1 MNNFLQSRLQP
12 FKSSGKIVDRKDLI
26 EKLNRN
32 KDRNLLLICAPAGY
46 GKSTLAL
53 EFLINRNLKYSWLNI
68 HQEMSNFY
76 LFINYLVLSIKKLE
90 SSFGKSTLLLID
102 DYREKLIFDS
112 HKHIII
118 SDIASAIQNDLIEV
132 FNEDVYIVLDDI
144 GNIADSNWMRLLFE
158 ALFANLP
165 SNIHFIMTSR
175 KIPDLNTGIL
185 NAKRNLLKIGTKD
198 LAFNEQE
205 TCILVNELYALDI
218 SEKEIM
224 SLSLSLN
231 GWITGLHLILQSYG
245 SSFPGIKFDKI
256 KVLDDIF
263 NYFSEDIFS
272 TLSSESQNFLL
283 FSSLLEAF
291 TPELCDN
298 LLNISNS
305 ANLIQDLLNQNIF
318 IHINSP
324 DANDHSES
332 YSYQELFRR
341 FLNDKIRKLFSKKE
355 IKNFLKKAANY
366 FESSGQVI
374 EAVNYSI
381 LSGELERAS
390 VIIMNNFQQIFERG
404 LFEVLWKWLDDLG
417 SELVNKEYKLLYLR
431 ALLLKF
437 FAGNIEESLPLLD
450 KAIKLLNDSDDNEF
464 LVKCIISKSR
474 NLISLGRVSESI
486 NLLQGADSI
495 NVDSL
500 SKAKLLFLSAY
511 AYYQNSEYDKSL
523 VLLNSA
529 SGIINS
535 EEYPP
540 KGAADVK
547 QELFNLFGHIFLI
560 RGDYSKSISYYER
573 AIKNTEKIF
582 GRYETICNL
591 VLLYSQSG
599 KFVKAAE
606 YLEEARS
613 VSGNISIPIF
623 RITYLL
629 ACQAFR
635 YEFGDY
641 EESIRLLE
649 EMNRIAS
656 ELNHKYYIFLSY
668 SLIGDSYYS
677 LNKMGK
683 AEEYYDL
690 AFRYLNENNELERIQ
705 FSVCKAFLLSRS
717 GENPEIEAVMQ
728 DAYKFYAERKM
739 TYSKIQISFHLADF
753 YLRSGKY
760 EMAMLYLSEVL
771 KTSEEKE
778 YNSFIQREICNYRQL
793 FDFAVSNQLSI
804 SYIKLQ
810 KSAFLDKLNSQWL
823 STDSRSRLLK
833 QNESLIDIQLDLLG
847 RSEVRIRGNI
857 VADPSWSKKK
867 WKYIFIYLM
876 LEPGRSIT
884 KDKLIDLFYP
894 DTPLESADNIFHQ
907 VISKFRNLI
916 RITNEGLNENKKK
929 ISGNQKNGT
938 SSAKNKK
945 EGTYAMIPALINY
958 EDKLLSISDNF
969 TYYADS
975 IEFEKLY
982 RQLNS
987 LKDPGSKLKYLKQAV
1002 EMYKGDFLE
1011 GNYDTWCEELRSKY
1025 RSYFISM
1032 SEDLLRILF
1041 NNEEHD
1047 EVLQYSE
1054 NLLKFDKLNLSGHEY
1069 LIRSM
1074 IKINRPQIAKVR
1086 YSQLLKS
1093 YKREYDEVLPEK
1105 FTARFEAIVSG
1116 N

>member
-12 FKSSGKIVDRKDLI
+12 FKSSGKIVDRTDLI
-26 EKLNRN
+26 EKLDKN
-32 KDRNLLLICAPAGY
+32 KVKSLLLICAPAGY

-53 EFLINRNLKYSWLNI
+53 EFLNKHNLKYSWLNI
-68 HQEMSNFY
+68 HHEMSNFY
-76 LFINYLVLSIKKLE
+76 LFINYLVLSLNKIDI
-90 SSFGKSTLLLID
+90 SFGKSTLLMIQ
-102 DYREKLIFDS
+102 DYREKLTFDS

-118 SDIASAIQNDLIEV
+118 NDIASALQNDLIEK
-132 FNEDVYIVLDDI
+132 FSEDVYIVLDNI
-144 GNIADSNWMRLLFE
+144 GNIADSDWMRPLFE
-158 ALFANLP
+158 ALFTDLP
-165 SNIHFIMTSR
+165 SNIHFVMTSR
-175 KIPDLNTGIL
+175 KIPDLNTGLL
-185 NAKRNLLKIGTKD
+185 NAKRNLLKIGMKD

-205 TCILVNELYALDI
+205 TGILVNDLHGLNI
-218 SEKEIM
+218 SEQEIG
-224 SLSLSLN
+224 SLSSNLN

-245 SSFPGIKFDKI
+245 SSFPGIKFGKI
-256 KVLDDIF
+256 RVLDDIF

-291 TPELCDN
+291 TPELCDK

-305 ANLIQDLLNQNIF
+305 ARLIHDLLNQNIF
-318 IHINSP
+318 IHINSTE
-324 DANDHSES
+324 ANDHSDS

-355 IKNFLKKAANY
+355 INNFLKRAADH

-374 EAVNYSI
+374 EAVNYLI
-381 LSGELERAS
+381 QSGELVRAS
-390 VIIMNNFQQIFERG
+390 LIIMNNFPQIFERG

-417 SELVNKEYKLLYLR
+417 SELINKEYRLLYLR

-450 KAIKLLNDSDDNEF
+450 KAIILLKESGDNEF
-464 LVKCIISKSR
+464 HVKCIISKSR
-474 NLISLGRVSESI
+474 NLISLGRVSEAI
-486 NLLQGADSI
+486 NLLKDADSI
-495 NVDSL
+495 DVESL

-511 AYYQNSEYDKSL
+511 AFYQNSDYDKSL
-523 VLLNSA
+523 ELLNSA
-529 SGIINS
+529 SVIINS
-535 EEYPP
+535 GEYPVQ
-540 KGAADVK
+540 GTADIK

-599 KFVKAAE
+599 KFEKAAE

-613 VSGNISIPIF
+613 ISGNISIPIF

-629 ACQAFR
+629 ACQAFK

-649 EMNRIAS
+649 EMNKIAS

-690 AFRYLNENNELERIQ
+690 AFRYLNENNKLERIQ
-705 FSVCKAFLLSRS
+705 FSVCKAFLLSKT
-717 GENPEIEAVMQ
+717 GENPEIEAVMLN
-728 DAYKFYAERKM
+728 AYQFYAERKM

-760 EMAMLYLSEVL
+760 EITMHYLKEVL

-778 YNSFIQREICNYRQL
+778 YNSFIQREICNYTQL
-793 FDFAVSNQLSI
+793 FDFAAANKLYV

-823 STDSRSRLLK
+823 SSDCRSRLIK
-833 QNESLIDIQLDLLG
+833 QNESVIDIKLDLLG
-847 RSEVRIRGNI
+847 KSEVRIRGKV
-857 VADPSWSKKK
+857 VADSSWSKKK

-894 DTPLESADNIFHQ
+894 DTPMESADNIFHQ

-916 RITNEGLNENKKK
+916 RITNGGLDENKKETSENK
-929 ISGNQKNGT
+929 KNG
-938 SSAKNKK
+938 ALPGKKKNG
-945 EGTYAMIPALINY
+945 GTYAVTPALINY
-958 EDKLLSISDNF
+958 EDKLLALSDDF

-975 IEFEKLY
+975 ITFEKLH
-982 RQLNS
+982 RHLNS
-987 LKDPGSKLKYLKQAV
+987 LKDPGVKVKYLKQAV
-1002 EMYKGDFLE
+1002 DMYKGDFLE
-1011 GNYDTWCEELRSKY
+1011 GNYDTWCEELRSRY
-1025 RSYFISM
+1025 RSYFVSM
-1032 SEDLLRILF
+1032 SEELVRILF
-1041 NNEEHD
+1041 GNKEYE
-1047 EVLQYSE
+1047 EVLLYSE
-1054 NLLKFDKLNLSGHEY
+1054 NLLKFDKLNLSGYEY

-1074 IKINRPQIAKVR
+1074 IEINRPQIAKVR

-1105 FTARFEAIVSG
+1105 FSTRFEALISS
-1116 N
+1116 